1 VEGFA
6 AAGSNIFLPM
16 LLATI
21 VDPGY
26 KIVLTLHIL
35 AVVLAFGPTFGYAL
49 FFSVAPEHPRATPA
63 ILAGVQKCDKYL
75 VNPGMVVLLLAGIGL
90 LVQSDG
96 VWKTS
101 DAFVGVG
108 ILAILVLFGL
118 QHGFFQPQV
127 RKAKEL
133 AERDLKSGDTLS
145 DEFEAVAQR
154 IGQVGGLAGVIVVVT
169 IFFMAY
175 KPFL

>member
-1 VEGFA
+1 MFRVMPTA
-6 AAGSNIFLPM
+6 S
-16 LLATI
+16 I

-26 KIVLTLHIL
+26 KIALFLHIL

-49 FFSVAPEHPRATPA
+49 FFSVAPDHPRATPA

-90 LVQSDG
+90 LTASDG
-96 VWKTS
+96 VWETS

-133 AERDLKSGDTLS
+133 AERDLKAGDTLS
-145 DEFEAVAQR
+145 DEFEAVGRR
-154 IGQVGGLAGVIVVVT
+154 IGQVGTLAGVIVIVT
-169 IFFMAY
+169 IFFMTY